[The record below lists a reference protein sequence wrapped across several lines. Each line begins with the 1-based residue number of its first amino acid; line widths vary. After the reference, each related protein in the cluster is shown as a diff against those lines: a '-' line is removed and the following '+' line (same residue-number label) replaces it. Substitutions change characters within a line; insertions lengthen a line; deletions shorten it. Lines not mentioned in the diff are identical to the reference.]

1 VSWNQAV
8 ELVIAAVSLGSTYAL
23 LALGLVIVFGILR
36 LINFAYGEFLM
47 IGGYAMV
54 ALQGIAP
61 GVPWGARA
69 MLSVGVVIGTALVLE
84 RVAFRPVRASHGP
97 PINLLLTSFA
107 CSTILQSLAMVLI
120 SPRSKGIQYPS
131 VISAEIAFGP
141 LRIAALDIVAL
152 VVSGLS
158 LLGLVILLRKT
169 FLGVCLRA
177 AADDFTMTRLLGV
190 RANRVIA
197 TAFAISGG
205 LAGVGGILYFARI
218 GLVRP
223 DIGLGP
229 VIIAFF
235 ASVVGGMESLGG
247 ALIGGFVLSFLT
259 IGLQAVLPASALEYR
274 DAFMFLIVIAILL
287 FRPQGLMPGR
297 QALESR

>member
-1 VSWNQAV
+1 VTGSRVV
-8 ELVIAAVSLGSTYAL
+8 ELGIAAVSLGSMYAL

-47 IGGYAMV
+47 VGGYAMV
-54 ALQGIAP
+54 AFQRVVV
-61 GVPWGARA
+61 GVPWA
-69 MLSVGVVIGTALVLE
+69 MEAVLSAFVVMLTAVALE
-84 RVAFRPVRASHGP
+84 RVAFRPVRATHGP

-120 SPRSKGIQYPS
+120 SPRSKGIEYPA
-131 VISAEIAFGP
+131 VVAARVTVGP
-141 LRIAALDIVAL
+141 LQIAVIDLVAL

-158 LLGLVILLRKT
+158 LLGLLFLLRRT

-197 TAFAISGG
+197 SAFAVSGG
-205 LAGVGGILYFARI
+205 LAGISALLYFARI
-218 GLVRP
+218 GLVKP

-235 ASVVGGMESLGG
+235 ASVVGGIESLTG
-247 ALIGGFVLSFLT
+247 AVVGGFVLGFLT
-259 IGLQAVLPASALEYR
+259 IGLQVALPASLLVYR
-274 DAFMFLIVIAILL
+274 DAFLFLVVIVILL
-287 FRPQGLMPGR
+287 FRPQGLVPGR
-297 QALESR
+297 QAQGVR